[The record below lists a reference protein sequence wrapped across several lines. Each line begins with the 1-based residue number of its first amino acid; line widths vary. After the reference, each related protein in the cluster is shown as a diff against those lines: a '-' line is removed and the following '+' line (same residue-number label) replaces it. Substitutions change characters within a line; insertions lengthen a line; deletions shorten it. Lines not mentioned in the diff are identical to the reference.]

1 MFVNVGHIKI
11 QKFIQYQQGGSKL
24 SFFRLFE
31 IDFHVEPDSFQA
43 LKNYSLFG
51 YATLVNVDFKQN
63 TKQILATYPNYNA

>member
-43 LKNYSLFG
+43 LKKLLSFWLRNSSKCRFQAKY
-51 YATLVNVDFKQN
+51 
-63 TKQILATYPNYNA
+63 